1 MSSNEKLS
9 KNFCPLEIRED
20 LKNYLEK
27 LNTGLEPGRFRFCE
41 NGGKIPTDGKAGQMT
56 TCFAIRTAVQ
66 CGIWQNWSNKLKKE
80 SIKFIKSFQV
90 KQGFFIDPWLA
101 KSCKIG
107 LSDLIRHTLFNR
119 SLKKSRLI
127 HKYNH
132 KSNLRAETRQSSATL
147 RMVDSLPN
155 YLLPLEVYDETS
167 LNKFLKSLNW
177 NDPWHANS
185 QVSHQIV
192 VLSINKQI
200 DKNKINY
207 NLLIKKILGFFNTI
221 YEKKTGTWVLN
232 KNIDKQSKL
241 NGAMKLYSGLQWIK
255 SYRNKPNKKLIDFA
269 LGIPIQFDG
278 CNFTNSLYA
287 IYHARKNL
295 INYRKDEIISRAIQC
310 LNHSMNHKIK
320 GSGYSFHFE
329 TCQKN
334 YYTQKVSNGG
344 NQADIHGTGMF
355 SLGIAIAL
363 KLLGDSAP
371 KGSEYWKYIKT

>member
-1 MSSNEKLS
+1 MSGNEKLS

-27 LNTGLEPGRFRFCE
+27 LNQDLEPGRFRFCE
-41 NGGKIPTDGKAGQMT
+41 KGGKIPTHGKAGQMT

-66 CGIWQNWSNKLKKE
+66 CGIWQDWSNKLKKE

-90 KQGFFIDPWLA
+90 KKGFFIDPWLA
-101 KSCKIG
+101 KSCELG
-107 LSDLIRHTLFNR
+107 LSDFIRHALFNR
-119 SLKKSRLI
+119 SLNESRLI
-127 HKYNH
+127 HEYNH

-147 RMVDSLPN
+147 QMADSLPN

-167 LNKFLKSLNW
+167 LNKFLKSVNW
-177 NDPWHANS
+177 DNPWHANS

-192 VLSINKQI
+192 VLSINKKI
-200 DKNKINY
+200 DKNKLNY
-207 NLLIKKILGFFNTI
+207 DFLIKKILGFFDSI
-221 YEKKTGTWVLN
+221 YEQNTGTWVLK

-255 SYRNKPNKKLIDFA
+255 SDRKKPNKKLIDFA
-269 LGIPIQFDG
+269 LEIPIEFDG

-295 INYRKDEIISRAIQC
+295 VKYRKDEIISRAIQC

-320 GSGYSFHFE
+320 GSGYSFHFKS
-329 TCQKN
+329 CQKN

-355 SLGIAIAL
+355 SLGIVIAL
-363 KLLGDSAP
+363 KLLGDFAP